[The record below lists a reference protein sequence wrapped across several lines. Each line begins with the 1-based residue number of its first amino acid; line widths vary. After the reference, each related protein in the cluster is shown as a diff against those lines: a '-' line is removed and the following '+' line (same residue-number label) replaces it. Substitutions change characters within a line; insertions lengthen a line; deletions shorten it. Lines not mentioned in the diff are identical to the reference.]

1 MSDFR
6 YRNKNT
12 GQVAEYDHV
21 NHRLEHLDNWETL
34 TVDGQDTPD
43 AAKYQ
48 EDGSPV
54 DQFGAPRSSL
64 LLGKPEERTP
74 PPPANVG
81 PTSTPDTPPQD
92 PDTPPPAAGGDDPQV
107 PESDPE
113 FAPLPPKSA
122 NKEAWVAIA
131 MERGQMTREEAEAM
145 TKPDL
150 IDVFGEGD
158 G

>member
-12 GQVAEYDHV
+12 GQVVEYDRAST
-21 NHRLEHLDNWETL
+21 RLEALDNWETL

-43 AAKYQ
+43 ALKYQ
-48 EDGSPV
+48 EDGSLV

-64 LLGKPEERTP
+64 LLGNNPPERVPE
-74 PPPANVG
+74 
-81 PTSTPDTPPQD
+81 
-92 PDTPPPAAGGDDPQV
+92 PPAAVGPASAPEADPKVSDAPPVTGGDPSV
-107 PESDPE
+107 PDPE
-113 FAPLPPKSA
+113 PEFTPLPPRSA
-122 NKEAWVAIA
+122 NKEAWVTVA
-131 MERGQMTREEAEAM
+131 MERGQLTREEAEAM

-158 G
+158 S

>member
-12 GQVAEYDHV
+12 GQVVEYDHASP
-21 NHRLEHLDNWETL
+21 RLEALDNWETL
-34 TVDGQDTPD
+34 TIHGQDASTD
-43 AAKYQ
+43 
-48 EDGSPV
+48 DLV

-64 LLGKPEERTP
+64 LLGKGPERVP

-81 PTSTPDTPPQD
+81 PPPAGD
-92 PDTPPPAAGGDDPQV
+92 PDTLPPTTGGDDPDTQ
-107 PESDPE
+107 PPADNSPADE
-113 FAPLPPKSA
+113 FTPLPPKSA
-122 NKEAWVAIA
+122 NKEAWVVVA
-131 MERGQMTREEAEAM
+131 MERGQMSREEAEAM

-158 G
+158 A

>member
-12 GQVAEYDHV
+12 GQVAEFDSV
-21 NHRLEHLDNWETL
+21 NHRLEALDNWETL
-34 TVDGQDTPD
+34 TVNGQDTPA

-48 EDGSPV
+48 EDGSLV

-64 LLGKPEERTP
+64 LLGKPPERVP
-74 PPPANVG
+74 E
-81 PTSTPDTPPQD
+81 
-92 PDTPPPAAGGDDPQV
+92 PPAAVGPAPAPVDTPTP
-107 PESDPE
+107 PETPPEPEPEE
-113 FAPLPPKSA
+113 FAPLPPRSA
-122 NKEAWVAIA
+122 NKEAWVVVA
-131 MERGQMTREEAEAM
+131 MERGQLTREEAEAM

-158 G
+158 S